1 MSEHRH
7 FRVHPLSPALGA
19 EISGID
25 LDRPLGDE
33 AAAELRRTW
42 LAHHVL
48 FFRDQSLDIDAHKA
62 FARRFGTLAVD
73 KFVRGLEGHPEIM
86 PVVREAADVR
96 SFANEWHTD
105 TSYLDCPAM
114 ASVLYA
120 RETPPVG
127 GDTLFANMHLALESL
142 SPGMRAMLSRLRA
155 VHCAAPSYDRAQMDA
170 ANAASAGMKYTDR
183 DPREEKSLHPVVRTH
198 PETGRKAL
206 YVNSSFTCRFED
218 MTEEESR
225 PLLHFLLEHLTR
237 PELTCRFRW
246 TPGSLAFWDNR
257 CVQHYPI
264 SDYRG
269 HRREMHRLT
278 LAGDRPY

>member
-1 MSEHRH
+1 MSEYRH

-33 AAAELRRTW
+33 ATAELRRVW

-48 FFRDQSLDIDAHKA
+48 FFRDQSLDIDARKA

-105 TSYLDCPAM
+105 TSYLDSPAM

-120 RETPPVG
+120 RETPPVSATT
-127 GDTLFANMHLALESL
+127 GDNGAKCIA
-142 SPGMRAMLSRLRA
+142 SRWPA
-155 VHCAAPSYDRAQMDA
+155 IGC
-170 ANAASAGMKYTDR
+170 TE
-183 DPREEKSLHPVVRTH
+183 RE
-198 PETGRKAL
+198 
-206 YVNSSFTCRFED
+206 
-218 MTEEESR
+218 
-225 PLLHFLLEHLTR
+225 
-237 PELTCRFRW
+237 
-246 TPGSLAFWDNR
+246 
-257 CVQHYPI
+257 
-264 SDYRG
+264 
-269 HRREMHRLT
+269 
-278 LAGDRPY
+278 